1 MARFNSDPNHQWR
14 LLKDKLARIGVMLG
28 GISVILAIVLIF
40 FYLIFVVWP
49 LFESPTSEA
58 VASYQMPGQN
68 GYTDKTLHLSLDER
82 GDIGGRI
89 STGGVVS
96 FFHTKDGAL
105 INQQK
110 LPIEG
115 DISALSIGLIGEGLM
130 ALGTTDGKALL
141 VKTRYVVSYP
151 NDQRTVTPELEFP
164 YGEEPLEID
173 VAGSALNH
181 LAFRDGEELL
191 TVVAATEA
199 GIRIVR
205 WAKEVSMLDDEVSLE
220 RESVDYESDLDIAF
234 VRLDPDQRHLYLA
247 DSLGTV
253 EHISISADELDNIE
267 KVESVHLFG
276 NSLNNEKL
284 TRFDFLLGGI
294 SLIVASD
301 KGSLSQWF
309 PVRDVDNNYAL
320 TKVRTFDSAKTAI
333 SSLAMESRRK
343 GFISGD
349 SQGNVTIFHSTAQR
363 TVMSMKVSD
372 SPITGIVSSP
382 RADFLFAEDEQGM
395 GHLWHVSNE
404 HPEISWSALWG
415 EVQYEGYDDKRYIW
429 QSSSASNDFE
439 PKFSL
444 MPLAFGTLKAAF
456 YAMLFAVPLAILGA
470 IYTAYF
476 MNPSMRQVVKPTIEI
491 MEALPTVILGFLAG
505 LWLAPVIETHL
516 PGVFTMLIILPLG
529 ILVTSYIWWK
539 LPSAIRHRVPDG
551 WEAVTLIPVIIGLV
565 WFSFSLSLPMEN
577 AFFGGD
583 MRSWMFNEFG
593 IGYDQR
599 NSLVIGLAMGFAVIP
614 TIFSIT
620 EDAIFSVPKHLT
632 LGSLALGATT
642 WQTLTRVVILT
653 ASPGIFSAIMIG
665 LGRAVGET
673 MIVLMATGNTPVMDF
688 SVFEGMRTLAANI
701 AVEMP
706 ESEVDSSHYRILFLA
721 ALVLLSFT
729 FVVNTLAEIVR
740 HRLRKKYSSL

>member
-1 MARFNSDPNHQWR
+1 MAQFKSDTSQQWR
-14 LLKDKLARIGVMLG
+14 MLKDRMVRVGVMLG
-28 GISVILAIVLIF
+28 GISVIVAIVLIF
-40 FYLIFVVWP
+40 FYLIVVVWP
-49 LFESPTSEA
+49 LFESPDSEL
-58 VASYQMPGQN
+58 VASYQMPGQHAA
-68 GYTDKTLHLSLDER
+68 TSQTLHLTLDER

-89 STGGVVS
+89 TSTGEVT
-96 FFHTKDGAL
+96 FFHTNDGAV
-105 INQQK
+105 INQQQ
-110 LPIEG
+110 LLG
-115 DISALSIGLIGEGLM
+115 SATITAVAVGRLGEGVI
-130 ALGTTDGKALL
+130 ALGTADGRALL

-151 NDQRTVTPELEFP
+151 NDLRTVTPELVYP
-164 YGEEPLEID
+164 YGAEPLEID
-173 VAGSALNH
+173 YAGYAIKQ
-181 LAFRDGEELL
+181 LAFRDSEEML
-191 TVVAATEA
+191 TLVASTEA
-199 GIRIVR
+199 GLRIVQLS
-205 WAKEVSMLDDEVSLE
+205 KESSMLDDEISLE
-220 RESVDYESDLDIAF
+220 REQAEYRSALNVAF
-234 VRLDPDQRHLYLA
+234 IRLDPDQKHLYLA
-247 DSLGTV
+247 DSAGAV
-253 EHISISADELDNIE
+253 EHLSIADLDGII
-267 KVESVHLFG
+267 KLESLKLFAG
-276 NSLNNEKL
+276 AERL
-284 TRFDFLLGGI
+284 TSFDFLLGGI
-294 SLIVASD
+294 SLIVGSD
-301 KGSLSQWF
+301 QGQVSQWF
-309 PVRDVDNNYAL
+309 PVRDREGNAAL
-320 TKVRTFDSAKTAI
+320 KNVRSFESDTAAI
-333 SSLAMESRRK
+333 TALAMESRRK
-343 GFISGD
+343 GFMSGD
-349 SQGNVTIFHSTAQR
+349 SRGNITIFLSTAHR
-363 TVMSMKVSD
+363 TVMSMQVSS
-372 SPITGIVSSP
+372 SPITQIVSSP
-382 RADFLFAEDEQGM
+382 RSDFIFAEDAQGI
-395 GHLWHVSNE
+395 GHFWHIAND

-476 MNPSMRQVVKPTIEI
+476 MAPSMRQVVKPTIEI

-505 LWLAPVIETHL
+505 LWLAPLIESHL
-516 PGVFTMLIILPLG
+516 PGVFTMLLILPLG
-529 ILVTSYIWWK
+529 IVVTSLLWWN
-539 LPSAIRHRVPDG
+539 LPAAIRHRVPDG
-551 WEAVTLIPVIIGLV
+551 WEAVILIPVIIGLV
-565 WFSFSLSLPMEN
+565 WLSFALSLPMEQ
-577 AFFGGD
+577 ALFGGD
-583 MRSWMFNEFG
+583 MRSWMYNEFG

-632 LGSLALGATT
+632 LGSLALGATP